1 MKSVFCLVMSLYVLF
16 LSVLPCADGYS
27 YVLAGDQPTQLTND
41 QHTHDS
47 KSATGEL
54 CSPLCSCDCCGTV
67 LDQPLILPHT
77 FQEWQPVAQTVPMLT
92 VPALPSVVLTTW
104 QPPQLS

>member
-1 MKSVFCLVMSLYVLF
+1 MKSVFCLLTSFYIVI
-16 LSVLPCADGYS
+16 LSVLPCADGCS
-27 YVLAGDQPTQLTND
+27 YMLVRDQPTQIAND
-41 QHTHDS
+41 QHSHDS
-47 KSATGEL
+47 QSATSDL

-77 FQEWQPVAQTVPMLT
+77 FQEWQPVAQVVPMLT
-92 VPALPSVVLTTW
+92 MPALPLVALTTW

>member
-1 MKSVFCLVMSLYVLF
+1 M
-16 LSVLPCADGYS
+16 
-27 YVLAGDQPTQLTND
+27 LARDQPTQLAND
-41 QHTHDS
+41 QHSHDS
-47 KSATGEL
+47 QSATGDL

-67 LDQPLILPHT
+67 LDQPHTLPHT
-77 FQEWQPVAQTVPMLT
+77 FQEWQSVAQAVPTLT